1 MKPRKPPRRQVF
13 VLTAEEKRV
22 VAVVVGA
29 FLLGLGTMHYRANHP
44 PIPAALK
51 EKEVRGKKE
60 AAGKARTASAS
71 ASPRAR
77 PPRRARTPGPMNAD
91 EE

>member
-22 VAVVVGA
+22 VAVIVGA

-44 PIPAALK
+44 PTPAALK
-51 EKEVRGKKE
+51 EKEVRGKK
-60 AAGKARTASAS
+60 ATAGKATAASAS
-71 ASPRAR
+71 ASPTVR
-77 PPRRARTPGPMNAD
+77 PPRRTPTPAPSDAD
-91 EE
+91 DE